1 MVAVGNSKTLFPLS
15 ERKTPSLTFGCSSS
29 SNNNNS
35 SISSISSSS
44 GSSITKTASAAAAV
58 FWTPKKIPQLG
69 EITTTVK
76 NYPSLVTWLA
86 IAIAAVITARSLN
99 KPKTLLRVVL
109 VV

>member
-35 SISSISSSS
+35 SISSSS
-44 GSSITKTASAAAAV
+44 GSSITKTASAAAAF